1 MSGIKCVCGNPVNL
15 DGLLTTGFLHAEKP
29 YHYTCAKALGLP
41 RPPTV
46 LQVAIEERDA
56 YKKASEILLEAMEC
70 ANNQWG
76 DDYLWKKFKLSD
88 ELDRAKAIVE
98 GLTKK
103 AEAE

>member
-1 MSGIKCVCGNPVNL
+1 MTGIIYCPACKGIASWSG
-15 DGLLTTGFLHAEKP
+15 TTNIGQYVGETCK
-29 YHYTCAKALGLP
+29 CAKKVSYADLL
-41 RPPTV
+41 
-46 LQVAIEERDA
+46 EERDA
-56 YKKASEILLEAMEC
+56 YKKAAEILLEAMEC

-88 ELDRAKAIVE
+88 EMDKAKAIVE